1 MDCYSMLHACW
12 SCLKRDLLT
21 RCCGVIH
28 KISKAPTLWLI
39 LAIFRPFTDVFK
51 SQSHC
56 HAHKLHSMVV
66 LPHHG
71 LNPRKRVIAC
81 HISLLILFF
90 KFVSTWISGSTR
102 EEVEESF
109 HSNTKWHFVMEGI
122 CHFSKHLKR
131 QANVLLTAMVSFP
144 LQLIKMGLSS
154 WAFSFF
160 GEIQKLIW
168 QSKADCKKQ
177 RHAWN
182 IKRHIL

>member
-1 MDCYSMLHACW
+1 MIKSQASRFESFFPCFKKRRRGQLQHVACLLKLLETWLAHTLLW
-12 SCLKRDLLT
+12 S
-21 RCCGVIH
+21 VIH

-71 LNPRKRVIAC
+71 LNLRKRVIAC

-144 LQLIKMGLSS
+144 LPSS
-154 WAFSFF
+154 
-160 GEIQKLIW
+160 
-168 QSKADCKKQ
+168 
-177 RHAWN
+177 
-182 IKRHIL
+182 